1 MGRVL
6 SGHEGN
12 RDMRAL
18 EDYNRQRKKQL
29 GVLISVCMKNLGICY
44 GVIHMIW
51 LLVTLVSRGY
61 RKGLFGECFLPMIIP
76 LVLYLIYFRVVVVK
90 EKELNH
96 VVNYM
101 ILNIFLL
108 LLLSHPSKL
117 VVLDGLL
124 IGVIATFPVWT
135 DQKWAKIQVILF
147 AVGVVVRHVIIYH
160 TGYRVADNGN
170 LMNLLGM
177 FCIGGLV
184 YYNAKYVHDQTMLL
198 GDATRM
204 DAATGL
210 YNHEYFYEEL
220 ERRMKTFA
228 QIPEKEREDA
238 CFCLLIADIDNFK
251 KVNDTYGHAFGDE
264 VLLGLANIFKNY
276 CGSKDFA
283 ARYGGEEFVLIVG
296 GCHRND
302 ALTRANTIRK
312 RFAETLFVDAIGAE
326 HRFTVSLGVTE
337 YNRPWN
343 TASMF
348 FDQADQALYQ
358 AKNTGKNRVC
368 SS

>member
-1 MGRVL
+1 
-6 SGHEGN
+6 
-12 RDMRAL
+12 MRAL
-18 EDYNRQRKKQL
+18 ENYNRQRDKKIGTMVGTCMKGL
-29 GVLISVCMKNLGICY
+29 GVCYLVINVTWLFMTLIGS
-44 GVIHMIW
+44 
-51 LLVTLVSRGY
+51 GY
-61 RKGLFGECFLPMIIP
+61 RKGLMQECFLPMLAP
-76 LVLYLIYFRVVVVK
+76 LVLYLLYHFLIIKK
-90 EKELNH
+90 ERELH
-96 VVNYM
+96 HIASYL
-101 ILNIFLL
+101 ILNVYLIF
-108 LLLSHPSKL
+108 LLSHPSGL
-117 VVLDGLL
+117 SVLDGLL

-135 DQKWAKIQVILF
+135 DQRWTKIQMIMFV
-147 AVGVVVRHVIIYH
+147 VMVVVRHLLIYV
-160 TGYRVADNGN
+160 TGHRVVDFWYLTN
-170 LMNLLGM
+170 LTGM

-184 YYNAKYVHDQTMLL
+184 YYNVKFVHDQTMLL

-210 YNHEYFYEEL
+210 YNHECFYEEL
-220 ERRMKTFA
+220 EKRMEAFA
-228 QIPEKEREDA
+228 QVPDKEREDA

-276 CGSKDFA
+276 CGGKDFA

-296 GCHRND
+296 GCHKKD
-302 ALTRANTIRK
+302 ALTRANTIRR
-312 RFAETLFVDAIGAE
+312 RFEDTVFADACGEE
-326 HRFTVSLGVTE
+326 HQFTVSLGVAE

-343 TASMF
+343 TASKF

>member
-1 MGRVL
+1 MD
-6 SGHEGN
+6 GHEGN

-18 EDYNRQRKKQL
+18 EDYNRQREKKFGAL
-29 GVLISVCMKNLGICY
+29 VGVCMRNLGICY
-44 GVIHMIW
+44 GVINVIW
-51 LLVTLVSRGY
+51 FLMTWISKGY
-61 RKGLFGECFLPMIIP
+61 RKGLFAECFLPMLIP
-76 LVLYLIYFRVVVVK
+76 FVIYWIYVRIVVAK
-90 EKELNH
+90 EKELLH
-96 VVNYM
+96 IVSYIV
-101 ILNIFLL
+101 LNVYLVI
-108 LLLSHPSKL
+108 LLSHPSKL
-117 VVLDGLL
+117 AVLDGLL

-135 DQKWAKIQVILF
+135 DQTWAKIQVILF
-147 AVGVVVRHVIIYH
+147 AVGVVVRHVMIYL
-160 TGYRVADNGN
+160 TGYRVVDNGS
-170 LMNLLGM
+170 LMNLFGM

-210 YNHEYFYEEL
+210 YNHECFYEEL
-220 ERRMKTFA
+220 EKRMEAFA

-296 GCHRND
+296 GCHKRD
-302 ALTRANTIRK
+302 ALTRANTIRR
-312 RFAETLFVDAIGAE
+312 RFEDTVFTDASGEE
-326 HRFTVSLGVTE
+326 HQFTVSLGVAE
-337 YNRPWN
+337 YDKPWN
-343 TASMF
+343 TASKF